1 MTLLGQQNEPQH
13 EPKHVQLPPPSA
25 QDAALSEQLTRADPD
40 HSEQRSGAEPSVG
53 ELAAQLG
60 EQVSRLVR
68 DELALAQAEVKQRA
82 KQVGLG
88 VGMFGAGGLFAFFG
102 ACCGVVAAVLGF
114 ANVVQA
120 WLAAIIVGALLFVV
134 AGLTVLPGWKGI
146 KAKHPDVPADTVQN
160 VKADVAAVKQA
171 MHR

>member
-1 MTLLGQQNEPQH
+1 MTLLGQQQEPQQ
-13 EPKHVQLPPPSA
+13 EPPYEQLPPPSA
-25 QDAALSEQLTRADPD
+25 ETAENAEQA
-40 HSEQRSGAEPSVG
+40 EQGEARPATGAEASVG

-68 DELALAQAEVKQRA
+68 DELALARAEMKVRA
-82 KQVGLG
+82 KRVGLG
-88 VGMFGAGGLFAFFG
+88 VGMFGAGGMFAFFG

-114 ANVVQA
+114 CNLVQP
-120 WLAAIIVGALLFVV
+120 WLAAIIVAGLLFVL

-146 KAKHPDVPADTVQN
+146 KAKHPDVPGDTVEN

-171 MHR
+171 IHHE